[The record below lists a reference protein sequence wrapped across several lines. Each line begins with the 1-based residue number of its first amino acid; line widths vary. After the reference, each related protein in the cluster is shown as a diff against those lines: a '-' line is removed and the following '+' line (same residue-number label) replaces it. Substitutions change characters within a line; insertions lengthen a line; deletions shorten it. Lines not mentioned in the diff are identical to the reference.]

1 MKLKLILPAV
11 LAVGL
16 WACSSDEPKQQIPEL
31 NTFELSRSE
40 ANMQVAVENFAFDLF
55 ATMAKDVDAA
65 VEHAE
70 YANFCVSPLSA
81 SIALAM
87 VANST
92 DDACRDAIADML
104 KCDDMAALNSLY
116 NKVIRMTC
124 NDPNVDIKLANAIWY
139 HNDYSVDDEF
149 TTSIYDKFY
158 APVTGV
164 DFKDVSSIGLINRW
178 CADNTSGKIP
188 QIIDESIIRHNPVI
202 VMWLNALYA
211 QGEWEKKFDPEFTHT
226 DIFNGTKSI
235 RYIKMMSSV
244 KNRPYYDG
252 DDYQAVTLDMKG
264 SDNAFVFVLPDKDV
278 DIAEFIS
285 GFNVSDWR
293 AIMNSRK
300 EMLVN
305 VGLPR
310 FEINTNCDII
320 KILNEMGMPLSA
332 FLPPLNVEDEIC
344 LNAYQSTYTKI
355 DEAGATVA
363 AATDIVGKLTSY
375 ASPDLVE
382 LIFNRPFLYFMVNK
396 TTGAILMAGR
406 ICEL

>member
-1 MKLKLILPAV
+1 M
-11 LAVGL
+11 GL

-139 HNDYSVDDEF
+139 HKDYSVDDEF

-211 QGEWEKKFDPEFTHT
+211 QGEWEKKFDPELTHT

-235 RYIKMMSSV
+235 RYIKMMSNV

-264 SDNAFVFVLPDKDV
+264 GDNAFVFVLPDKDV
-278 DIAEFIS
+278 DIAES
-285 GFNVSDWR
+285 SPV
-293 AIMNSRK
+293 
-300 EMLVN
+300 LV
-305 VGLPR
+305 
-310 FEINTNCDII
+310 
-320 KILNEMGMPLSA
+320 
-332 FLPPLNVEDEIC
+332 FL
-344 LNAYQSTYTKI
+344 T
-355 DEAGATVA
+355 G
-363 AATDIVGKLTSY
+363 
-375 ASPDLVE
+375 E
-382 LIFNRPFLYFMVNK
+382 L
-396 TTGAILMAGR
+396 
-406 ICEL
+406 